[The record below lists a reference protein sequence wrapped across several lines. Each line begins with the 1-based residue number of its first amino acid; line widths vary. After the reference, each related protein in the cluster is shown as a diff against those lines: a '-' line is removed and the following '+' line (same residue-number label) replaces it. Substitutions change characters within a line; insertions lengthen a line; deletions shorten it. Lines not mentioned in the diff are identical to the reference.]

1 MFLENRPASG
11 EILLSALF
19 ETMVFEKYLID
30 DSFLWVV
37 EKGVLRTLARLKDL
51 GFDCWSLETISI
63 PLVDGRGAYPVP
75 ANVMALFDARICGGS
90 DPAEAGKL
98 LFPITQAEYEN
109 IPDKF
114 LRGTPTVYSFNGL
127 KGREIAIWP
136 VPQVLDGDG
145 AITCNALTSVR
156 YPYRMETW
164 PPYWLESS
172 YRALTAGLAY
182 NIKRRW
188 PTAFPPVEYLEGEA
202 ERAYRLLGPYL

>member
-1 MFLENRPASG
+1 MFLEKRPSDG
-11 EILLSALF
+11 EILLRSIFDA
-19 ETMVFEKYLID
+19 EVFEECLIWKHF
-30 DSFLWVV
+30 SPVV
-37 EKGVLRTLARLKDL
+37 DHGIRSTLARLKEL
-51 GFDCWSLETISI
+51 GFDCWSLETTSI
-63 PLVDGRGAYPVP
+63 PLVGGKSLHPVP
-75 ANVMALFDARICGGS
+75 ANVMALFDARICDDS

-98 LFPITQAEYEN
+98 LFPVTQAEYEN

-114 LRGTPTVYSFNGL
+114 IRGTPTVYSFNGL
-127 KGREIAIWP
+127 KGREVAIWP

-156 YPYRMETW
+156 YPFRMETW

-172 YRALTAGLAY
+172 YRALSAGLAY

-188 PTAFPPVEYLEGEA
+188 PLAFPPVEYLEEEA